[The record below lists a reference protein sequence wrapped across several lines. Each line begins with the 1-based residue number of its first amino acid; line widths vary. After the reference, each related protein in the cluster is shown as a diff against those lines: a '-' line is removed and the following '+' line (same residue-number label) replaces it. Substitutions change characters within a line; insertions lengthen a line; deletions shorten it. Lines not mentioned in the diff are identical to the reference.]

1 VPEDRRGQGLLL
13 AKSVRENLTL
23 AVIRR
28 MSKRG
33 ILQRDAEAALVREMV
48 DFLRIKVS
56 SPEQQAD
63 TLSGGN
69 QQKVIFGK
77 MLLTEARVLLLYD
90 PTRGVDVGT
99 KSEIFQLMRD
109 LAAKGYAILFYS
121 SDLQELVN
129 VADRVMVLR
138 EGRVA
143 AVLEGGDLSEG
154 AILRAALFDEAA

>member
-1 VPEDRRGQGLLL
+1 MPRR
-13 AKSVRENLTL
+13 E
-23 AVIRR
+23 
-28 MSKRG
+28 
-33 ILQRDAEAALVREMV
+33 QRLVEEMMQ
-48 DFLRIKVS
+48 FLRIKATTS
-56 SPEQQAD
+56 EQLAG

-99 KSEIFQLMRD
+99 KGEIFQLMRD

-121 SDLQELVN
+121 SDLPELVH

-138 EGRVA
+138 NGRVA
-143 AVLEGGDLSEG
+143 ATLAGDEISERR
-154 AILRAALFDEAA
+154 ILRAAMFQD